1 MKTLNNFLETTE
13 YEWIKNMYVDTGKY
27 LSALNYIVEY
37 QPKFIVEY
45 GGGQSTLMITE
56 LVNYLDYGGK
66 VIGYESDKYWY
77 NDHIEKG
84 WNKHNNIKL
93 VNIEQVDDNLRYIHS
108 LDEIVG
114 VDFVIL
120 DGPDLTKFT
129 PYPETIYNLKDIVDN
144 LGKEVPYFIDGRDGF
159 RKFYSKLGYTTD
171 IGDIK
176 EI

>member
-1 MKTLNNFLETTE
+1 MKTLNNFLETTK
-13 YEWIKNMYVDTGKY
+13 YDWIKNMYVDTGKY
-27 LSALNYIVEY
+27 LSALNYIVEH
-37 QPKFIVEY
+37 QPKVIVEY

-66 VIGYESDKYWY
+66 VIAYESDEYWY
-77 NDHIEKG
+77 TKHIESG

-93 VNIEQVDDNLRYIHS
+93 VDIEQVDGNLRYVHS